1 MAYAGWLILLAVGA
15 VLYFAVNETQVVGID
30 LSMVG
35 LIFMGI
41 AVLGFVISFILFMI
55 RRSDARRGP
64 GPNPPPGNEKGA
76 PCGAP

>member
-1 MAYAGWLILLAVGA
+1 MYAAAMAYAGWLILLAVGA
-15 VLYFAVNETQVVGID
+15 VLYFAVDETQVVGID

-55 RRSDARRGP
+55 RRSDARRGQGPYP
-64 GPNPPPGNEKGA
+64 GP
-76 PCGAP
+76 